1 MRYRNLYIQCLFS
14 CIAMLLFLS
23 CGGNDGNSDPVVPS
37 EQPKLQITIFTAGH
51 PVVTRAD
58 EGYVSGTD
66 DEEEIHKLQVWVFE
80 HHEGDTEEERANDG
94 KKVAYLEDLHP
105 MSQLHHNTDGDI
117 LEGTYQL
124 VVSNS
129 FAEAKPNVDV
139 FVLANGNQDGLPVLD
154 GNTTRAQL
162 QDALMK
168 KTESADPYGLT
179 TLVTEVPTES
189 GVESYGG
196 LPMSGRL
203 NNVKLEGQSPVL
215 NVNKNNP
222 VTVVRTVSKVRFIF
236 SRKTQT
242 NEDNSE
248 IRITGIELNG
258 GIIPEEEYI
267 FLEEPYTPRAYRVGD
282 SYVESATVLATPDD
296 DDGEIKECD
305 TPSKY
310 AYVSQGGLDYEK
322 MINDGIE
329 NEELTPLGQFYFRES
344 DKQMKGK
351 IYYEIREGTEG
362 TDGYKV
368 TEKDADFSMR
378 EKNAGD
384 FSRNHTW
391 IVYGYFA
398 GSDNLEVVSVKINPW
413 VDLNVD
419 DEDHE
424 VYNW

>member
-1 MRYRNLYIQCLFS
+1 MRFRNLYIQCLFS

-37 EQPKLQITIFTAGH
+37 EQPRLQVTIFTAGH
-51 PVVTRAD
+51 PVITRAD

-105 MSQLHHNTDGDI
+105 MSQLHHNMDGDI

-236 SRKTQT
+236 SRKTRT

-248 IRITGIELNG
+248 IRITRIELNG
-258 GIIPEEEYI
+258 GIIPKEEYI
-267 FLEEPYTPRAYRVGD
+267 FLEEPYTPRAYRVGN
-282 SYVESATVLATPDD
+282 SYESAKVLAKPGDM
-296 DDGEIKECD
+296 EIEECD

-322 MINDGIE
+322 MIDEGLKGI
-329 NEELTPLGQFYFRES
+329 NGDPNKKELSQLGLFYFRES
-344 DKQMKGK
+344 DKPLTGK
-351 IYYEIREGTEG
+351 IHYEIRNGTEVEG
-362 TDGYKV
+362 
-368 TEKDADFSMR
+368 KDADFSMR

-413 VDLNVD
+413 VDLKVD